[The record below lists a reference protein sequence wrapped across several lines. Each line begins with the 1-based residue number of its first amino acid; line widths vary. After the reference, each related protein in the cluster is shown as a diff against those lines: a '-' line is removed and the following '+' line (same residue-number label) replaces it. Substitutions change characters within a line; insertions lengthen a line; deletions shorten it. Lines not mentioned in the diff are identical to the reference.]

1 MVDHCHLLTHSPGKL
16 RPMKPA
22 DNSALESLARD
33 AKATLTEVTEMFE
46 REREA
51 LAAGAT
57 VTNYVT
63 LLAVRR
69 VRQQLL
75 SASHH

>member
-1 MVDHCHLLTHSPGKL
+1 
-16 RPMKPA
+16 MKPA

-33 AKATLTEVTEMFE
+33 TKATLAEVTEMFE

-51 LAAGAT
+51 LTAGAT
-57 VTNYVT
+57 ITNYVS

-69 VRQQLL
+69 VRHQLL
-75 SASHH
+75 HSASHH

>member
-1 MVDHCHLLTHSPGKL
+1 
-16 RPMKPA
+16 MKPA
-22 DNSALESLARD
+22 ENPALESLALES
-33 AKATLTEVTEMFE
+33 KATLAEVTAMFE

-69 VRQQLL
+69 VRHQLL
-75 SASHH
+75 HSSLHH